1 MPSVTPTGV
10 LLGRDSELDLL
21 AKMVKELSKGHGGC
35 VLIEGEPGIGKST
48 LVRAAV
54 ADASNLGCEVFWGTG
69 DELGQ
74 ELSLLPFLDA
84 LRVREPSAS
93 ARRNTIVQLLRGE
106 VATDRGAD
114 VSAVLAEQLLAL
126 MTEQCAARPTIVV
139 IDDLQWADRAS
150 VMLWGRLARLVQQ
163 MPLLLVAMTRPVPQ
177 REELRSLKRTLDG
190 ALRIH
195 LGGLS
200 DDAVAALVAALIGG
214 PPDSQLLRLAQGA
227 AGNPFYVTE
236 LVAAVA
242 RGAKL
247 ATGENAS
254 TESTGESMPKYL
266 AAAIRDRLGFVGDP
280 VREVLRAAALLGVD
294 FAVSDLAVVL
304 GRPLPDLI
312 PLVNEACTA
321 GVLVESG
328 NALGFRHPLIRAAL
342 YEEMPASVRAAWH
355 RDAGRALAESGALPD
370 RVARQLLQALG
381 EPGSPRAALDRWTLE
396 WLIGAADFL
405 VGQAP
410 RVAADLLSRAVGLPH
425 GDAGRRDWFASRLA
439 DALYRIGDNARAE
452 QVALETLETTQDSD
466 LVVDL
471 QWTLAQC
478 RMVTGLTSESLA
490 TLDRALATPGL
501 AARNRAR
508 LLVLAA
514 RTRSMLGE
522 VEEAGRTATEA
533 LAAATEC
540 DDAWAT
546 GWALH
551 VLTLVTAVQ
560 GRITDALPLFDRA
573 LTVTQADPALAD
585 LRLLLQI
592 NKAVTLKCLDQYEEA
607 FTVARQARS
616 LADSVGTVIRLA
628 QAHCALAQLYFETG
642 HWDDAL
648 AELDAASE
656 DMNAPGVAA
665 CNLGMAATITF
676 HRGEPEAAAKHLAA
690 AIPHD
695 EGIGHRPIE
704 ALALAR
710 SLDLERRDALT
721 DALGVLTAAFADSSE
736 DMGEVEY
743 LLPDAV
749 RLAVATGDLK
759 TAQELTEQAAA
770 LAEGSDIPHR
780 QANALHC
787 QGLLEHDA
795 ETLTAAAERY
805 AVATRPLQRA
815 QALEAAAKVLLK
827 SDDRDQARTVFN
839 EAVDIYSALGAK
851 ADENRL
857 TAMFRQEGIRRGP
870 HSKHRRAQEGW
881 DSLTPTEAKIADYV
895 AEGLSNPEIAAKLL
909 LSRRTVATHVSHIL
923 KKLNVHSRTD
933 IAREA
938 ALRTRER

>member
-1 MPSVTPTGV
+1 MPSVTPSGV

-21 AKMVKELSKGHGGC
+21 AKMVRELSKGHGGC

-48 LVRAAV
+48 LVRAAA
-54 ADASNLGCEVFWGTG
+54 ADAPKLGCEVFWGTG

-74 ELSLLPFLDA
+74 ELPLLPFLDA

-106 VATDRGAD
+106 VATDRGVD

-126 MTEQCAARPTIVV
+126 ITEQCAAKPTIVV

-163 MPLLLVAMTRPVPQ
+163 MPLFLVAMARPVPQ
-177 REELRSLKRTLDG
+177 REELLALKRTLDG
-190 ALRIH
+190 ALRIQ

-200 DDAVAALVAALIGG
+200 ADAVTALVAALVGG
-214 PPDSQLLRLAQGA
+214 TPDTELIRLAQGA

-242 RGAKL
+242 RGASVAMGETGALEL
-247 ATGENAS
+247 A
-254 TESTGESMPKYL
+254 GESMPGYL
-266 AAAIRDRLGFVGDP
+266 AAAIRDRLGFVGAQ

-294 FAVSDLAVVL
+294 FAVSDLAIVL
-304 GRPLPDLI
+304 GKSLPELI
-312 PLVNEACTA
+312 PSVEEACTA

-342 YEEMPASVRAAWH
+342 YEEMSAPVRAAWH

-381 EPGSPRAALDRWTLE
+381 EPGGVQPALDPWTLQ
-396 WLIGAADFL
+396 WLSSAADLL

-410 RVAADLLSRAVGLPH
+410 RVAADLLSRAIDRAH
-425 GDAGRRDWFASRLA
+425 GDAARRDWFASRLA

-452 QVALETLETTQDSD
+452 QVALETLATTTDSD

-478 RMVTGLTSESLA
+478 RMVTGLTSESLE

-514 RTRSMLGE
+514 RTRSILGE

-560 GRITDALPLFDRA
+560 GKITDALPLFDRA
-573 LTVTQADPALAD
+573 LTVTQTDPALAD

-592 NKAVTLKCLDQYEEA
+592 NKAMTLKCLDQYEEA
-607 FTVARQARS
+607 FAVAHQARG
-616 LADSVGTVIRLA
+616 LAGTVGTVIRLA
-628 QAHCALAQLYFETG
+628 QAHGALAQLFFETG
-642 HWDDAL
+642 RWDDAL
-648 AELDAASE
+648 AELEAAPE
-656 DMNAPGVAA
+656 DLNAPSVAVI
-665 CNLGMAATITF
+665 NLGMAAMISF
-676 HRGEPEAAAKHLAA
+676 HRGDFEMAEKHLADA
-690 AIPHD
+690 VPHA
-695 EGIGHRPIE
+695 ERMGNRLSE

-710 SLDLERRDALT
+710 SLDLEHKGASGGALR
-721 DALGVLTAAFADSSE
+721 VLIDAFADSSE
-736 DMGEVEY
+736 DMGEVEA
-743 LLPDAV
+743 LLPDGV

-759 TAQELTEQAAA
+759 TAQELTDQAEA
-770 LAEGSDIPHR
+770 LAEGSQIPHR

-787 QGLLEHDA
+787 RGLLEHDA

-805 AVATRPLQRA
+805 AAATRPLQRA

-827 SDDRDQARTVFN
+827 SEDRDQARTVFN
-839 EAVDIYSALGAK
+839 EAVDVYSALGAK

-909 LSRRTVATHVSHIL
+909 LSRRTVATHVSHVL

-938 ALRTRER
+938 ALRTRGR